1 MRVGRAFVAA
11 GLFGLLAAFLAAA
24 PRAGAEEVPHPER
37 QLTFQEACPLPHTR
51 VELRPPIVR
60 ERLRRAFI
68 TLGDSPAQHAWDS
81 IDVLK
86 LARSYAL
93 GVSGRR
99 ETAEAARLYCLLLHR
114 GSWEPAAALLLA
126 HSHARG
132 GERAPSPALAEHFA
146 RVAAVQIGPASWRR
160 LLAIVQFRR
169 LIPRDGWIEDALAR
183 AHSWYHELKQAP
195 AHVRFRTALQY
206 IHGAGVP
213 RSDRIALKLLDGLTS
228 YSAFFNYFY
237 AQRVLAAHRPLL
249 AAEPYYGKNVRL
261 CLHLAVLQGSRDAMR
276 LTSEL
281 YRDGFLLPQD
291 RARATAWR
299 AHAQGVGAD
308 AVLHG
313 AGLDPAVEARVR
325 ALTDLPLIA
334 LAEPISASVGGE

>member
-1 MRVGRAFVAA
+1 
-11 GLFGLLAAFLAAA
+11 LGLLAAFLAAA
-24 PRAGAEEVPHPER
+24 PRAGAEEVRHPER
-37 QLTFQEACPLPHTR
+37 QLTFQEACALPHTR
-51 VELRPPIVR
+51 VELRPRIVR

-68 TLGDSPAQHAWDS
+68 TLGDTPAQDDWDS

-99 ETAEAARLYCLLLHR
+99 EPAEAARLYCLLLHR

-126 HSHARG
+126 HSYARG

-169 LIPRDGWIEDALAR
+169 LIPRDAWIADALAR
-183 AHSWYHELKQAP
+183 AHSWYHELKRAP
-195 AHVRFRTALQY
+195 VQVRFRTALQY
-206 IHGAGVP
+206 MHGAGVP
-213 RSDRIALKLLDGLTS
+213 RSDRIALKLLGGLTQDT
-228 YSAFFNYFY
+228 AFFSYFY
-237 AQRVLAAHRPLL
+237 AERVLDAHPPLL
-249 AAEPYYGKNVRL
+249 AGDTYHAKKVRL
-261 CLHLAVLQGSRDAMR
+261 ALHRAVLQGSRAAMR

-281 YRDGFLLPQD
+281 YRDGRLLPLD

-308 AVLHG
+308 AVLRG
-313 AGLDPAVEARVR
+313 AGLDAAFQARVR
-325 ALTDLPLIA
+325 ALRDLPLIA
-334 LAEPISASVGGE
+334 LAEPISASGGE